1 MTVVTDET
9 NPTSVRSLAANSAS
23 LKQLELEEEQEKKNI
38 EIADLSKD
46 TSVSE
51 LATLGVQLTELQV
64 LPIGYNIYLSTV
76 LKDASFYAPKAI
88 YRNQT
93 VVDNAPAQ
101 RLLKFA
107 SDAKFDQMVSQ
118 QYGEQK

>member
-1 MTVVTDET
+1 MARD
-9 NPTSVRSLAANSAS
+9 SSL
-23 LKQLELEEEQEKKNI
+23 
-38 EIADLSKD
+38 
-46 TSVSE
+46 SE
-51 LATLGVQLTELQV
+51 LNNSGILLTELQV

-76 LKDASFYAPKAI
+76 LKDAAFYAPKAI

-93 VVDNAPAQ
+93 VVDNAPVQ